1 MRQQPSDGPWRRYV
15 ALGDSFTEGMVDA
28 VGAGADPGDD
38 SGVAPAPAAP
48 ASDTTTQYRG
58 WADLLALGLDGRQQ
72 RAARAREQDAPPLE
86 YANLAVRG
94 RLQRQ
99 VLDEQLPAAL
109 AMEPDLVSLSAGGND
124 LIRPGADVAAIA
136 ARTDAAT
143 ARLRAAGADV
153 LLVAGFDPALAP
165 VLRMTRGRVA
175 DHNQRLWAT
184 AVRHGAR
191 VVDLWSFAPLQDARV
206 WGEDRLH
213 LATPGHERVAR
224 LALATLLDELPDEAD
239 PGSLPSWAQPLPPEP
254 TGRGAA
260 AAARADARWARHHLA
275 PWVGRR
281 LTGRSSGDGR
291 GPKRPVPTPVERT
304 RNAQ

>member
-1 MRQQPSDGPWRRYV
+1 MRPRPTDGPWRRYV
-15 ALGDSFTEGMVDA
+15 ALGDSFTEGLVDA
-28 VGAGADPGDD
+28 VGA
-38 SGVAPAPAAP
+38 APTAP
-48 ASDTTTQYRG
+48 TTPTTPVGYRG

-72 RAARAREQDAPPLE
+72 QAARARGREAPPLE

-124 LIRPGADVAAIA
+124 LIRPSADVAAIA

-153 LLVAGFDPALAP
+153 LLVTGFDPAVAP
-165 VLRMTRGRVA
+165 LLRMTRGRVA

-213 LATPGHERVAR
+213 LATEGHERVAR
-224 LALATLLDELPDEAD
+224 LALATLLDELPDGVD
-239 PGSLPSWAQPLPPEP
+239 PGPLPAWAQPLPPEP
-254 TGRGAA
+254 AGHGAA

-291 GPKRPVPTPVERT
+291 SPKRPVPTPVERT
-304 RNAQ
+304 RNAH